1 MAVHPA
7 NAVFVSGD
15 GKVSFNE
22 QGRKLDSLGN
32 VVWGDH
38 QSLRGARARVRP
50 EIEEAY
56 RQMDQQAQQPPAQP
70 KPPAMPAYR
79 PPAVA
84 AAPPVAQPAT
94 NPWRSVTQWQAPQQP
109 PAWEPPPS
117 GLGFSQ
123 PQQNWNQFQPQR
135 PPAWE
140 PPPSGLGQPQQ
151 FRQFIPTDWNK
162 FRR

>member
-1 MAVHPA
+1 METKGVETMAVHPA

-56 RQMDQQAQQPPAQP
+56 RQMDQQAQQPPA
-70 KPPAMPAYR
+70 MPAYQ

-94 NPWRSVTQWQAPQQP
+94 NPWRSVTQWQAPQGQPQQP

-123 PQQNWNQFQPQR
+123 PQQNWNQFQPSR
-135 PPAWE
+135 ELTPKPA
-140 PPPSGLGQPQQ
+140 LFQ
-151 FRQFIPTDWNK
+151 QFIPTDWNQ